1 MKEHSSASRSPFQ
14 LAEGGGGGSLG
25 GGDGVDQP
33 DSVPLTNY
41 SNSTTTSELATYM
54 FARRAKHEIRKAQRT
69 AALARRQSPVEW
81 AKHLLLNAYSL
92 WFTHFPAYS
101 HLLMQE
107 SKMKKKSTTSVK
119 PLSLAYQVLQ
129 RMQALSVRHP
139 DEFCYR
145 ILMILCGI
153 HSQPAL
159 AVKVF
164 LDMQRHQ
171 VRLNAITYGYYNKAV
186 LEGNWP
192 GTGTGGN
199 EDDEESGGSPFGRA
213 LLKWA
218 KLRNTVRVVFHLSR
232 AHINKR
238 SSKEEAEEEE
248 EKRVKRNLLPL
259 FSTAAAASDEAVAA
273 TSEGQTS
280 RERSTS
286 GCSSSKSEQEEPKSE
301 LKSEEEEE
309 AATEQPITTNGNAA
323 AVHQRVVTAKEVN
336 GVLTISVKDAAISP
350 SSATT
355 LNTTTATTTTTTTSS
370 SDTSSSSLS
379 STSSSSS
386 SSSSSA
392 AKSSSTSS
400 EEEEEAT
407 TANVQPDADN
417 NDSSNSTFSSRIF
430 GTPLK
435 EALNSSMDFFSPKSR
450 FGLGIR
456 SSFRIA
462 KSFAKPTKYSTFGSS
477 SFKAQMTDSFFAP
490 FLDLPRSSTFGPSEN
505 GGGGGSV
512 KSTRPESTT
521 STPSRPALPRSSTL
535 PQSFSSSSD
544 VLNRGNNG
552 STPLNDNS
560 TRTLGTLPS
569 SAATSTPSATATAD
583 FSPFWTNKSY
593 SALKN
598 YANLFASSPVK
609 LNMVS
614 AMTTSS
620 NYLISQ
626 IKNFAFDEDGG
637 DAGANSTMNDREE
650 EEAMLNGAG
659 GVDGTETEDNFELL
673 DRYAELF
680 TTLAEHYSTTV
691 DSLRRRRRRKG
702 RNEEEE
708 TEDSAPEIVFRLW
721 MMSATVCRF
730 CASVLYDEEIMCQWG
745 PEDSNLNTRCIHCH
759 AAFPPS
765 LTIYPQVSGKRFCV
779 WGNVFVIT
787 FFLFPAFLQDY
798 RSGEC
803 QDRLEPISVPY
814 LSPLVLRKELETILS
829 GEGYGSLI
837 RAHFLD
843 SHPIVYWNLLWYF
856 TRLNLPS
863 HIPALVLTA
872 ASINSGALK
881 GDSKAVYDHR
891 NVSVVCL
898 VDSEQLYS
906 GSTPMHWRWMRMS
919 EFFLKR
925 MKVCLMSVFLCPF
938 LENEQSAANSTS
950 NSTTTAEVP
959 SSSSSPSD
967 GEIIPQLVEYIRSR
981 KVITPLQYLI
991 SERSTEKTKTTT
1003 AAAAAGTRRFNS
1015 IYRELLFMAQ
1025 LELPEQ
1031 ISSGKTENRRR
1042 NQTFAS

>member
-1 MKEHSSASRSPFQ
+1 
-14 LAEGGGGGSLG
+14 
-25 GGDGVDQP
+25 
-33 DSVPLTNY
+33 
-41 SNSTTTSELATYM
+41 M

-259 FSTAAAASDEAVAA
+259 FSTAASNETA

-286 GCSSSKSEQEEPKSE
+286 GCSSSKSEQEEHKSE

-309 AATEQPITTNGNAA
+309 DATDQPITTNGNAA

-336 GVLTISVKDAAISP
+336 GVLTISVKDTAISP
-350 SSATT
+350 SSGTT
-355 LNTTTATTTTTTTSS
+355 LNTTTATTTTTSTSS

-386 SSSSSA
+386 SSSSSSA

-400 EEEEEAT
+400 SEEEEA

-417 NDSSNSTFSSRIF
+417 DSNSTFSSRIF

-477 SFKAQMTDSFFAP
+477 SFKAQMTNFFFAP
-490 FLDLPRSSTFGPSEN
+490 FQT
-505 GGGGGSV
+505 
-512 KSTRPESTT
+512 
-521 STPSRPALPRSSTL
+521 
-535 PQSFSSSSD
+535 
-544 VLNRGNNG
+544 
-552 STPLNDNS
+552 
-560 TRTLGTLPS
+560 
-569 SAATSTPSATATAD
+569 
-583 FSPFWTNKSY
+583 
-593 SALKN
+593 
-598 YANLFASSPVK
+598 
-609 LNMVS
+609 
-614 AMTTSS
+614 
-620 NYLISQ
+620 
-626 IKNFAFDEDGG
+626 
-637 DAGANSTMNDREE
+637 
-650 EEAMLNGAG
+650 
-659 GVDGTETEDNFELL
+659 
-673 DRYAELF
+673 
-680 TTLAEHYSTTV
+680 
-691 DSLRRRRRRKG
+691 
-702 RNEEEE
+702 
-708 TEDSAPEIVFRLW
+708 
-721 MMSATVCRF
+721 
-730 CASVLYDEEIMCQWG
+730 
-745 PEDSNLNTRCIHCH
+745 
-759 AAFPPS
+759 
-765 LTIYPQVSGKRFCV
+765 
-779 WGNVFVIT
+779 
-787 FFLFPAFLQDY
+787 FPAA
-798 RSGEC
+798 
-803 QDRLEPISVPY
+803 P
-814 LSPLVLRKELETILS
+814 PLARVRM
-829 GEGYGSLI
+829 
-837 RAHFLD
+837 
-843 SHPIVYWNLLWYF
+843 V
-856 TRLNLPS
+856 
-863 HIPALVLTA
+863 A
-872 ASINSGALK
+872 A
-881 GDSKAVYDHR
+881 R
-891 NVSVVCL
+891 
-898 VDSEQLYS
+898 
-906 GSTPMHWRWMRMS
+906 
-919 EFFLKR
+919 
-925 MKVCLMSVFLCPF
+925 
-938 LENEQSAANSTS
+938 
-950 NSTTTAEVP
+950 
-959 SSSSSPSD
+959 
-967 GEIIPQLVEYIRSR
+967 
-981 KVITPLQYLI
+981 
-991 SERSTEKTKTTT
+991 
-1003 AAAAAGTRRFNS
+1003 
-1015 IYRELLFMAQ
+1015 
-1025 LELPEQ
+1025 
-1031 ISSGKTENRRR
+1031 
-1042 NQTFAS
+1042 